1 MTAPAHPPRSSCEF
15 LSKLDLTVNFIP
27 MHHFEESLDHLRPLL
42 HLKELF
48 LMGNP
53 CTEWAG
59 CRAYVAATL
68 PQLQQLDGSEIT
80 RSERI
85 LAQQAWRGLRLELR
99 ALAAAAAAA
108 AGLPPP
114 PPPPRDDDDDTEPW
128 SAEGRVR
135 MYREMAEQKAE
146 AEARKRVNEPRARDA
161 ESEHAAAV
169 AAARGAEG
177 AGGVRQTNEG
187 RWEFS
192 LEDEDG
198 EGACVLRL
206 ALPRF
211 LDTSLIDADVHPS
224 FVSVVVR
231 NKTFR
236 ILWPEEVE
244 SSRSSCQRSATT
256 GELCVRAPK
265 ARQPSEHLK
274 ELRRR
279 EKAASGGGGTG
290 GGAGGGGGARE
301 GRWADATRGSKAA
314 AAARAEGRVRRLE
327 GGGGKGASLAE
338 ELQRAAAAGGGGGG
352 GGAGSAGGAGSKA
365 VSIRGLV
372 KGGELAPSEAP
383 LLSEVSSLRVGGMA
397 AAAAAAAPPPPPP
410 DDSGVPDL
418 EDVPSRR

>member
-1 MTAPAHPPRSSCEF
+1 MEAS
-15 LSKLDLTVNFIP
+15 I
-27 MHHFEESLDHLRPLL
+27 DHLRSLL
-42 HLKELF
+42 HLRELF

-53 CTEWAG
+53 CTEWPG

-68 PQLQQLDGSEIT
+68 PQLRQLDGADIA

-85 LAQQAWRGLRLELR
+85 LAQQAWRGLRDELR
-99 ALAAAAAAA
+99 ALALAACAA

-146 AEARKRVNEPRARDA
+146 AEAKKRVNEPRRRDA
-161 ESEHAAAV
+161 EAEHAAAL

-177 AGGVRQTNEG
+177 GGGVRQTNEG

-192 LEDEDG
+192 LEEEDG

-211 LDTSLIDADVHPS
+211 LDTSLIDADVHPA

-236 ILWPEEVE
+236 ILWPEEVV

-274 ELRRR
+274 ELVRR
-279 EKAASGGGGTG
+279 EKAGRGGGGDGAAGSGGG
-290 GGAGGGGGARE
+290 RE
-301 GRWADATRGSKAA
+301 GRWVDATRGNKAAA
-314 AAARAEGRVRRLE
+314 AAARAEGRVRRVE
-327 GGGGKGASLAE
+327 GGGGGAAASLAE
-338 ELQRAAAAGGGGGG
+338 ELQRAAGAAVGGGGGG
-352 GGAGSAGGAGSKA
+352 GGSGGGGGGSGAAAGSKA
-365 VSIRGLV
+365 VSVKGLV
-372 KGGELAPSEAP
+372 KGREPEPEAP
-383 LLSEVSSLRVGGMA
+383 PLISEVSSTRVASPSGDGA
-397 AAAAAAAPPPPPP
+397 RAAAPPPPPP
-410 DDSGVPDL
+410 RAGDDGGVPDL
-418 EDVPSRR
+418 EDAFPARKRG

>member
-1 MTAPAHPPRSSCEF
+1 M
-15 LSKLDLTVNFIP
+15 NFIP
-27 MHHFEESLDHLRPLL
+27 VEEFEASIDHLRPLL

-59 CRAYVAATL
+59 CRAFAAAAL
-68 PQLQQLDGSEIT
+68 PQLQQLDGSDIA

-85 LAQQAWRGLRLELR
+85 LAQQAWRGLRGELR
-99 ALAAAAAAA
+99 AAAAAARAA

-114 PPPPRDDDDDTEPW
+114 PPPPPRDEDDDTEPW

-146 AEARKRVNEPRARDA
+146 ADAKKRVNEPRRRDA
-161 ESEHAAAV
+161 EAEHAAAV

-177 AGGVRQTNEG
+177 GGGVRQTNEG

-192 LEDEDG
+192 LEEEDG

-211 LDTSLIDADVHPS
+211 LDTSLIDADVHPA

-236 ILWPEEVE
+236 ILWPEPVA
-244 SSRSSCQRSATT
+244 SAQSSCQRSATT

-265 ARQPSEHLK
+265 ARQPSEHLM

-279 EKAASGGGGTG
+279 EK
-290 GGAGGGGGARE
+290 
-301 GRWADATRGSKAA
+301 
-314 AAARAEGRVRRLE
+314 
-327 GGGGKGASLAE
+327 
-338 ELQRAAAAGGGGGG
+338 AAAAGGGGGG
-352 GGAGSAGGAGSKA
+352 GGGGSGGGGAGGAGRGAREGRWAEATRGSKAAAAAAAAEGAGRAKRAEGGRPPSLAEELLAAAAGGGGAAGGASKA
-365 VSIRGLV
+365 VSIRGLA
-372 KGGELAPSEAP
+372 KGAPEAP
-383 LLSEVSSLRVGGMA
+383 PAAAPLMSEVSSTRAGATLLP
-397 AAAAAAAPPPPPP
+397 AAAAAAAPPQQQRAVAG
-410 DDSGVPDL
+410 DDGGVPDL
-418 EDVPSRR
+418 EDA